1 MSKVSKD
8 IPLAEVTLRKY
19 EKPDLSNKRNFVK
32 KLCLS
37 IGLLQ
42 PGDSRDI
49 IVDILLLLIN
59 SKEAVRSENI
69 KLKVEDLRKEHRL
82 PLLGVAESNIRRQL
96 KRLKDLGLIEKNQEG
111 YRLFEGMSLE
121 EIFKERL
128 ERYLI
133 PNIIERVR
141 EYFGALK

>member
-37 IGLLQ
+37 VGLLQ

-59 SKEAVRSENI
+59 SKEAVRSEDI
-69 KLKVEDLRKEHRL
+69 KLKVEDLRKEHKL
-82 PLLGVAESNIRRQL
+82 SLLGAAESNIRRQL

-111 YRLFEGMSLE
+111 YRLFEGMNLE

-128 ERYLI
+128 EKYLI
-133 PNIIERVR
+133 PNIVERVR